1 MRGRIWSGRWSG
13 SGRTWRPARGWWS
26 RSPPLASGWT
36 ARRDLD
42 SYAGRAGHAGSTEA
56 AVSAWVLRQVL
67 LVVVLRVVEGD
78 LRGDLGRDRAVT
90 GLAQRGLERLA
101 RLLRGLA
108 LRRRR
113 GEERTAVRRSDVVP
127 LAHALGRVMALPE
140 RAQQLGVGDPLRVV
154 HHQHRLGVPGRSRAD
169 LAVGRILGVAATVHN
184 RGGIHAV
191 QLPELPLGAPEA
203 THPEEGALVTL
214 GEGRDQRG
222 AQDDVPRRHPHRLE
236 AAWERFFRGWHVQ
249 RAHGR
254 IVRGGRVRRNPVP
267 GID

>member
-1 MRGRIWSGRWSG
+1 MRGRIWRGRWSG
-13 SGRTWRPARGWWS
+13 SGRPVRPGRGWWS

-67 LVVVLRVVEGD
+67 LVVVLRVVEGR
-78 LRGDLGRDRAVT
+78 LGGDLGHDRAVT
-90 GLAQRGLERLA
+90 GLAQRSLERLA

-113 GEERTAVRRSDVVP
+113 GVDRAAVLRADVVP

-140 RAQQLGVGDPLRVV
+140 RAQQLRVGDPLRVV

-169 LAVGRILGVAATVHN
+169 LAVGRIPGVSARVSHRGRVH
-184 RGGIHAV
+184 ALE
-191 QLPELPLGAPEA
+191 LPELPLGAPEA
-203 THPEEGALVTL
+203 THPEEGALMTL
-214 GEGRDQRG
+214 GKGRHQRRS
-222 AQDDVPRRHPHRLE
+222 QD
-236 AAWERFFRGWHVQ
+236 A
-249 RAHGR
+249 
-254 IVRGGRVRRNPVP
+254 VP
-267 GID
+267 GRAPP